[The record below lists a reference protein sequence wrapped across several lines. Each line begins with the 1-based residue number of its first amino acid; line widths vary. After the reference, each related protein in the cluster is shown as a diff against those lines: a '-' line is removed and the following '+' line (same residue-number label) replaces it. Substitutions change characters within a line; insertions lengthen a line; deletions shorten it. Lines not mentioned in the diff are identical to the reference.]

1 MSDKNIEAVKEV
13 VEEIYENEPTG
24 VESEGADEQSGEID
38 KPWRPE
44 DIRVSTKQFSL
55 RNILDLIDE
64 ESLELAPDFQRNRVW
79 KAQQKSRLIESILL
93 QIPLPAFY
101 FAEDANGMMRVVDGL
116 QRLSTVRSFVRG
128 EPEDFMLTGLEYLKG
143 EEHKRFGEL
152 AVALQRRINSAQ
164 IVVHVIDPTTP
175 PSVKYDIFK
184 RINTGGTPLNGQE
197 IRHCMSND
205 RSRNFLKRCA
215 SSEEFKLATA
225 NSLTDHIRMDDREV
239 VLRFCAFTLL
249 GVEGYVSKARG
260 AMDLFLELATAM
272 LDSREQVPEERLEA
286 LYEEFRRAMVNCYT
300 VFGDH
305 AFRKWPEDTNRLY
318 PINRPLFESWSFVLG
333 QYDTDDLARRKD
345 QIVFQARELMTY
357 SREYNDAITSSTNA
371 VAKVRLRFEKAD
383 GIARAGS

>member
-1 MSDKNIEAVKEV
+1 MPDETIEV
-13 VEEIYENEPTG
+13 VEETYENEPTG
-24 VESEGADEQSGEID
+24 VEVERADEQAGDID

-44 DIRVSTKQFSL
+44 EIRVSTKQFSL
-55 RNILDLIDE
+55 RNILDFIDE

-128 EPEDFMLTGLEYLKG
+128 KPEDFILTGLEYLKG

-152 AVALQRRINSAQ
+152 AVALQRRVNSAQ
-164 IVVHVIDPTTP
+164 IVVHVIDPRTP

-197 IRHCMSND
+197 IRHCMSGD
-205 RSRNFLKRCA
+205 RSRSFLKRCA
-215 SSEEFKLATA
+215 HTEEFDLATA
-225 NSLTDHIRMDDREV
+225 GSLVNHIRMDDREV
-239 VLRFCAFTLL
+239 VLRFCAFTML
-249 GVEGYVSKARG
+249 GVEGYVSKAKG

-272 LDSREQVPEERLEA
+272 LDSPEEVSDARLEE
-286 LYEEFRRAMVNCYT
+286 LYEKFRRAMVNCYT

-305 AFRKWPEDTNRLY
+305 AFRKWPVGTERLY

-345 QIVFQARELMTY
+345 QIVLQARERMTS
-357 SREYNDAITSSTNA
+357 SREYNDAITSSTGG
-371 VAKVRLRFEKAD
+371 VAKVRLRFEVAAD
-383 GIARAGS
+383 AARAGL